1 MPGKP
6 NCMRKLMLVNE
17 IVYEEKIKVSG
28 TETVRLKR
36 LVLVIELKLPH
47 SDLIAVSPQLQEELL
62 RHFCDHVRAR
72 RGE

>member
-36 LVLVIELKLPH
+36 LVIELKLPH